1 MGKNIVL
8 WLVILAVL
16 LTVFSN
22 FNVDSQNPPVKYSE
36 FLLSCLLYTSDAADE

>member
-8 WLVILAVL
+8 WLIILAVL

-22 FNVDSQNPPVKYSE
+22 FNVNEPVQPVMYSE
-36 FLLSCLLYTSDAADE
+36 SIESVERGEVV